1 MTLIPDGVM
10 DMRVRV
16 RVRMVGVGNYALSHA
31 L

>member
-10 DMRVRV
+10 HMLWRVRI
-16 RVRMVGVGNYALSHA
+16 VGVGNYAPSHA